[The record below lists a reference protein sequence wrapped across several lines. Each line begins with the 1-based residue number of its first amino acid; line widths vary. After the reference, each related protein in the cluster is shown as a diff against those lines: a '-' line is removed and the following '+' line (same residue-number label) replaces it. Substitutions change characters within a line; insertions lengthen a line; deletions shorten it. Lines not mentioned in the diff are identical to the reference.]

1 MPLSLRPQVRKRL
14 SPHGVWLLA
23 DIKCEDGVRNNL
35 RRNPAAKAMFA
46 FSVCLC
52 MSCALS
58 EDGGAGLST
67 LGFSEPVAR
76 RMLAEGGFGSVS
88 VLLEDGNTRW
98 YEVRP

>member
-14 SPHGVWLLA
+14 SLHGVWLLA
-23 DIKCEDGVRNNL
+23 DIKCEDGVSNNL

-58 EDGGAGLST
+58 EDGGAGLGT